1 LLNNIRLSDTDIKNK
16 NGAIKH
22 DCAVFKFKVRSAY
35 VKLYIKDVLESNRL
49 CKDTS
54 CKCEKYAIYR
64 KTSLHNIL

>member
-1 LLNNIRLSDTDIKNK
+1 MGSLL
-16 NGAIKH
+16 
-22 DCAVFKFKVRSAY
+22 VEF
-35 VKLYIKDVLESNRL
+35 VLESNRL